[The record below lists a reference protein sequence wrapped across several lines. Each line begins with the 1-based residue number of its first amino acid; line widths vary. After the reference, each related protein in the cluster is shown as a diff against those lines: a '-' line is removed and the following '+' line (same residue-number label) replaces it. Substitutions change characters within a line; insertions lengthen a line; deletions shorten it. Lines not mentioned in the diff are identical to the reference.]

1 MMKKKLGRGLSS
13 LFSIYDNNDAQQENE
28 NKKAQSNTMQFE
40 EPVKKPKIKEEPE
53 VNSTDDVL
61 KNARSLLDSLNKKEN
76 TIEIVDTDET
86 VENDD
91 YVAKRNRVSE
101 KLKANAQ
108 SVISDN
114 GIKSLPLSKIEPNPD
129 QPRKNFDPDSLK
141 ELAQSIQIHGVIQPI
156 VVCPKGDDKYVII
169 AGERRYRACKMLK
182 METIPVIIKRYTEQE
197 MKEIALIEN
206 LQRDDLN
213 PIETAYAMKQLVDN
227 FGFSQEALAK
237 RLGISRPTITNTIR
251 LLSLC
256 PQVMALVEQGKIAP
270 NTARVLVNIEDEELQ
285 FSLAR
290 KAIAEQM
297 STRDV
302 EKMVKEILNPKQL
315 KPKPS
320 VKTIPELM
328 QLRDLMQHTFSTK
341 VNVIGN
347 DKKGRIY
354 IDYYSRD
361 DLDRI
366 STILNKVDKGF

>member
-1 MMKKKLGRGLSS
+1 MKKKLGRGLSS
-13 LFSIYDNNDAQQENE
+13 LFSIYEEDTQP
-28 NKKAQSNTMQFE
+28 KKEQ
-40 EPVKKPKIKEEPE
+40 EPVKVQEEQPATPVFKETPE

-61 KNARSLLDSLNKKEN
+61 KNARSLLDSLNKKDSSL
-76 TIEIVDTDET
+76 EIVDTDET
-86 VENDD
+86 VENND
-91 YVAKRNRVSE
+91 YVAKRNSVQE
-101 KLKANAQ
+101 KLNKANEANE
-108 SVISDN
+108 SGV
-114 GIKSLPLSKIEPNPD
+114 KSLSLAVIEPNPD

-156 VVCPKGDDKYVII
+156 VVCPKGDGRYIII
-169 AGERRYRACKMLK
+169 AGERRYRACKLLK
-182 METIPVIIKRYTEQE
+182 METIPVIVKRYTEQE

-251 LLSLC
+251 LLSLT

-270 NTARVLVNIEDEELQ
+270 NTARVLVNIDDPEMQ
-285 FSLAR
+285 FSLA
-290 KAIAEQM
+290 KKVIAEQM

-315 KPKPS
+315 KQKPS
-320 VKTIPELM
+320 VKTIPELAE
-328 QLRDLMQHTFSTK
+328 LRDLMQRTFSTK

-354 IDYYSRD
+354 IDYYSKD

-366 STILNKVDKGF
+366 SVILNKVGKGF

>member
-1 MMKKKLGRGLSS
+1 MIRKKLGRGLSS
-13 LFSIYDNNDAQQENE
+13 LLSIYEEDASQQQKEEVHSTVETKTQPEKVN
-28 NKKAQSNTMQFE
+28 FE
-40 EPVKKPKIKEEPE
+40 EPK

-61 KNARSLLDSLNKKEN
+61 KNARSLLDSLNKKEPPEI
-76 TIEIVDTDET
+76 IETDET
-86 VENDD
+86 VENYD
-91 YVAKRNRVSE
+91 YVEKRNSVQE
-101 KLKANAQ
+101 KLNKANSQ
-108 SVISDN
+108 LNTNNEN
-114 GIKSLPLSKIEPNPD
+114 GLKSLPLSKIEPNPD
-129 QPRKNFDPDSLK
+129 QPRKNFDPESLK

-156 VVCPKGDDKYVII
+156 VVCPKGEDHYVII

-182 METIPVIIKRYTEQE
+182 MATIPVVIKRYTEQE

-256 PQVMALVEQGKIAP
+256 PEVMALVENEKIAP
-270 NTARVLVNIEDEELQ
+270 NSARALVQISDPEMQ
-285 FSLAR
+285 FELAR
-290 KAIAEQM
+290 KVIAEQM

-302 EKMVKEILNPKQL
+302 EKMVKEILNPKPL
-315 KPKPS
+315 KQKVS
-320 VKTIPELM
+320 VQNIPELM
-328 QLRDLMQHTFSTK
+328 ELKNLMQRTFSTK

-347 DKKGRIY
+347 EAKGRIY

-366 STILNKVDKGF
+366 STLLNKVGSGL

>member
-1 MMKKKLGRGLSS
+1 MQKKKLGRGLSS
-13 LFSIYDNNDAQQENE
+13 LFSIYEDDAQPEKE
-28 NKKAQSNTMQFE
+28 TAKVESTMQ
-40 EPVKKPKIKEEPE
+40 EPAAKEEPA

-61 KNARSLLDSLNKKEN
+61 KNARSLLDSLNKKESK
-76 TIEIVDTDET
+76 IEIIDTDET
-86 VENDD
+86 VENNDF
-91 YVAKRNRVSE
+91 VAKRNSVQE
-101 KLKANAQ
+101 KLSRANNQ
-108 SVISDN
+108 SITQNDN
-114 GIKSLPLSKIEPNPD
+114 GLKSLPLSKIEPNPD

-156 VVCPKGDDKYVII
+156 VVCPKGEDHYVII

-227 FGFSQEALAK
+227 FGFSQDALAK
-237 RLGISRPTITNTIR
+237 RLGVSRPTITNTIR

-256 PQVMALVEQGKIAP
+256 PEVMALVEQGKIAP
-270 NTARVLVNIEDEELQ
+270 NTARVLVAILDPEMQ
-285 FSLAR
+285 FELAR
-290 KAIAEQM
+290 KAIAEQL

-302 EKMVKEILNPKQL
+302 EKMVKEVLNPKPIKQ
-315 KPKPS
+315 KS
-320 VKTIPELM
+320 SIQQNPEIQELRNLM
-328 QLRDLMQHTFSTK
+328 QRTFSTK

-347 DKKGRIY
+347 ENKGRIY
-354 IDYYSRD
+354 IDYYNRD

-366 STILNKVDKGF
+366 SAILNKVDKGF